1 MLPIELIIYTALVY
15 ILAGFVKGVVGVGLP
30 TISLSLLAIVL
41 GLKEAILILLVP
53 SLNNNLVQDLA
64 GGR

>member
-1 MLPIELIIYTALVY
+1 MLPIELIIYTGLVY

-41 GLKEAILILLVP
+41 GLKEAILILLV
-53 SLNNNLVQDLA
+53 
-64 GGR
+64 GRTKS